1 MGWYQIHDYW
11 TTSPVE
17 GVRNAYRN
25 AIDAIDNYLATIHS
39 VMEWMPDQVNQLI
52 GTFQGR
58 SVLDQ
63 SQGAFVREFESKA
76 SVVERE
82 MHNLYGR
89 SGTLGSAEALLRSKK
104 TELERRLRILNKL
117 CAREDKEENELP
129 LSAIYF

>member
-17 GVRNAYRN
+17 GVRNAYKN
-25 AIDAIDNYLATIHS
+25 AIDAIDNYLARIS
-39 VMEWMPDQVNQLI
+39 SEMGWVQGQVDQLI
-52 GTFQGR
+52 RDFRGR

-76 SVVERE
+76 SVVEQE
-82 MHNLYGR
+82 MHNLYGS
-89 SGTLGSAEALLRSKK
+89 SGTLGSKEALLRSKK
-104 TELERRLRILNKL
+104 AELERRLGILNNL
-117 CAREDKEENELP
+117 CAREDNREKELP